1 MPNPV
6 QAGCDLVG
14 HSVRFSELGLLSAT
28 LVATSSPFDLTA
40 VKTPVPETCVVL
52 VRLSSG
58 TGTLTVDT
66 TSDGT
71 YSSAEQ
77 TLSLTGTNF
86 FCLLVD
92 TASAT
97 PYLNVRI
104 ATSANCIVDRLA
116 VLSLAKLTSGENW
129 MNVREGYM
137 AVVDSKT
144 GDGVGTFVIT
154 TAV

>member
-28 LVATSSPFDLTA
+28 LLSPSSPYDLTA
-40 VKTPVPETCVVL
+40 IKTPVVETCVVL

-58 TGTLTVDT
+58 TGTLTVQAT
-66 TSDGT
+66 PAGT
-71 YSSAEQ
+71 YSSADQ
-77 TLSLTGTNF
+77 TLSLSGTNF
-86 FCLLVD
+86 ACLLID
-92 TASAT
+92 SSAAN
-97 PYLNVRI
+97 PYINVRI
-104 ATSANCIVDRLA
+104 ATSANCIIDRLA
-116 VLSLAKLTSGENW
+116 VFALSKLTTGENW

-144 GDGVGTFVIT
+144 GDGLGNFTILT
-154 TAV
+154 TN